1 MPSDKFQF
9 QFQFQVS
16 FFSDL
21 FVFQSL
27 KSSHSQNFIHL
38 FRLRSR
44 NRIYALVLRTQELL
58 SDKYLL

>member
-16 FFSDL
+16 FFFPIYLS
-21 FVFQSL
+21 SNRL
-27 KSSHSQNFIHL
+27 KALSQNFIHL

-44 NRIYALVLRTQELL
+44 NRIYALFLRTQELL

>member
-9 QFQFQVS
+9 QFQVS
-16 FFSDL
+16 FFFFDL

-44 NRIYALVLRTQELL
+44 NRIYALFLRTQELL